1 MFINQTNRNSFGKSL
16 PEVLGKFYTAEIL
29 WKIMLGLGYSV
40 LGKNPPEKKPKKTEM
55 VELLQQ
61 VLASDQSVAKMF
73 GAMDQQLYQLLEFLV
88 WDGDHWLSQVED
100 KLGFEIS
107 YKKTVKPQYNYGRE
121 RVECMLKSE
130 MFWIAFEEEST
141 YYSKQGRVSVRIPPA
156 LRGVLRQ
163 YMPKPRGYTIE
174 PVDTV
179 PSEIHTFRC
188 DDFIAEDFR
197 VVADYIARGH
207 LEFNKNETIRK
218 PCIRALEKLTEGGEF
233 FPGEKASAKL
243 PLLRHE
249 LVISI
254 IAACGPT
261 LRNAMLEEPPD
272 PKKLLRPLCDELFS
286 RPEWFHEVVLPHLK
300 SSGWEGYSKGGI
312 ENLRGIFAQ
321 IPGGQW
327 VTGLNLECV
336 VNYQGIEINPL
347 ASTRLTVA
355 IDSTSASY
363 DYSSRVEVDIT
374 NGWALLIAPLLHG
387 TAFLL
392 AALGLAE
399 IAYSLP
405 PEHAMWKRPN
415 EQFLTP
421 FDGLYAIRLT
431 GLGAYALG
439 LSDEVELKT
448 VARQRAEILLNP
460 QRLTAICRHVDPVTE
475 MSLLEF
481 LEKISDGCYRMTRQS
496 LLRGCRNSNDAKDR
510 IEQFKQQ
517 VTDQVPELW
526 KNFFEETA
534 RTATALQEKPQY
546 KVYELADNPELRRLF
561 MSDTILREKALKVE
575 GMRVAV
581 EKKDQSAVAKR
592 LGILGYLMQ

>member
-1 MFINQTNRNSFGKSL
+1 MFISHSNRSFFKKPL
-16 PEVLGKFYTAEIL
+16 PEVLEKFYPAEIL

-40 LGKNPPEKKPKKTEM
+40 LGKNPPEKKPKKSEM

-61 VLASDQSVAKMF
+61 VLASDQLIINMF
-73 GAMDQQLYQLLEFLV
+73 NVMDPRLYQLLTVLV
-88 WDGDHWLSQVED
+88 WDGDHWLSQIED
-100 KLGFEIS
+100 KLGFNIS
-107 YKKTVKPQYNYGRE
+107 DKKTVRPKYSYDRE
-121 RVECMLKSE
+121 RVECVLKPDL
-130 MFWIAFEEEST
+130 FWVVFEVDQV
-141 YYSKQGRVSVRIPPA
+141 YYGKQGRVSVRLPPA

-249 LVISI
+249 LIISI

-286 RPEWFHEVVLPHLK
+286 RPEWFHEIVIPHLK
-300 SSGWEGYSKGGI
+300 SNGWENYSKDGV
-312 ENLRGIFAQ
+312 EHLRGVFAQ
-321 IPGGQW
+321 IPVEQW
-327 VTGLNLECV
+327 VTGLNLERV
-336 VNYQGIEINPL
+336 VNYQGIEIDPIPT
-347 ASTRLTVA
+347 TRLSVT
-355 IDSTSASY
+355 IDRTSARY
-363 DYSSRVEVDIT
+363 DYSPRVEVDAS
-374 NGWALLIAPLLHG
+374 NGWALLQAPLLQG

-392 AALGLAE
+392 SALGLAE
-399 IAYSLP
+399 IAYTLP
-405 PEHAMWKRPN
+405 PEHAMWKRPK

-431 GLGAYALG
+431 RLGAYAFG
-439 LSDEVELKT
+439 LCDEVELKT
-448 VARQRAEILLNP
+448 IARQRVEILLNP

-481 LEKISDGCYRMTRQS
+481 MEKISDGCYRMTRQS

-517 VTDQVPELW
+517 ITETLPELW
-526 KNFFEETA
+526 ENFLEKTA
-534 RTATALQEKPQY
+534 RTATALRAKPRY
-546 KVYELADNPELRRLF
+546 KVYELSDNPELRRLF
-561 MSDTILREKALKVE
+561 MSDTLLREKALKVE

-581 EKKDQSAVAKR
+581 EKADQPAVAKR